1 MARWAPVALTVLAVV
16 GVGMMPLT
24 GSGSQQDASRIGF
37 VNAEVILRQT
47 PGYAAAESTFNAEL
61 ASYRQEVDQLQQT
74 LDSAI
79 SAFDQQSIVLS
90 PSARQDRTQELRNMQ
105 QQFEQRSGELSTLAQ
120 RRQQEL
126 MAPLEDRIQR
136 VIDGLR
142 AERNL
147 AAIFDIGTPG
157 NNILSAD
164 PGLDLTSTVVGRL
177 TGAGQQ

>member
-1 MARWAPVALTVLAVV
+1 
-16 GVGMMPLT
+16 
-24 GSGSQQDASRIGF
+24 
-37 VNAEVILRQT
+37 
-47 PGYAAAESTFNAEL
+47 
-61 ASYRQEVDQLQQT
+61 
-74 LDSAI
+74 
-79 SAFDQQSIVLS
+79 
-90 PSARQDRTQELRNMQ
+90 MQ

-126 MAPLEDRIQR
+126 MAPLQDRIQR

-147 AAIFDIGTPG
+147 AVIFDIGAPG